1 MLETAE
7 LVETHWVETLRSAG
21 RARVRRR
28 LEALVNEDILG
39 VAGAQLV
46 YRNVFGG
53 ELKAVKEPRPFRFSQ
68 LFCRRPGGA
77 R

>member
-1 MLETAE
+1 MLERAE
-7 LVETHWVETLRSAG
+7 LVETLRSAG

-39 VAGAQLV
+39 VTGAQLV

-53 ELKAVKEPRPFRFSQ
+53 ELKAVKEPRPSRFSQ
-68 LFCRRPGGA
+68 LFHRQPGGEL
-77 R
+77 